1 VAELADAPD
10 SKSGGR
16 KAVWVRFPPRAPFVF
31 VARANR
37 AHVIIP
43 ASTENVMKNSSP
55 ENENPNASAG
65 LTRRGF
71 LEAAVGGTVASAVA
85 GSWLPHA
92 NTSAYSPAPA
102 DAANNGVPYRTLGN
116 TGEKVSSVGLGGY
129 HIGMQSDEQES
140 IRIIRTALDE
150 GINFLDNCWDYNG
163 GASEIRMGKALQ
175 DGYRQKAFLMTKIDS
190 HTKQGATGQINE
202 SLRRLQTDHI
212 DLLQFHEVIR
222 DTDPE
227 AIFAP
232 NGALEAALA
241 AKQQGKIRYIGFT
254 GHKSPEIHLKMLHTA
269 FAHKFTFNSVQM
281 PLNLMD
287 AHYDSFEKLVL
298 PVLVAHNIGVLGMK
312 PLGNGLILRSKT
324 AEPVECLQYAL
335 NLPTSVVITG
345 CDTLPI
351 LQQALQTAR
360 TFRPLSQGQVVALL
374 AKTEKAAQS
383 GEHELYKTA
392 HNFDGTIMNPQ
403 WLD

>member
-1 VAELADAPD
+1 MTNPTPE
-10 SKSGGR
+10 S
-16 KAVWVRFPPRAPFVF
+16 
-31 VARANR
+31 
-37 AHVIIP
+37 
-43 ASTENVMKNSSP
+43 ENQKTKK
-55 ENENPNASAG
+55 G

-71 LEAAVGGTVASAVA
+71 LETTVGTAMA
-85 GSWLPHA
+85 GSLLPHSRA
-92 NTSAYSPAPA
+92 SVWAA
-102 DAANNGVPYRTLGN
+102 DAKNGVPYRTLGN
-116 TGEKVSSVGLGGY
+116 TGEKVSSVGLGGW
-129 HIGMQSDEQES
+129 HIGMQAEEQES

-163 GASEIRMGKALQ
+163 GNSEIRMGKALQ
-175 DGYRQKAFLMTKIDS
+175 DGYRHKAFLMTKIDS
-190 HTKQGATGQINE
+190 HSKQGAAGQIDE

-241 AKQQGKIRYIGFT
+241 AKQAGKIRYIGFT
-254 GHKSPEIHLKMLHTA
+254 GHKSPEIHLKMLNTA
-269 FAHKFTFNSVQM
+269 FAHKFTFNAVQM
-281 PLNLMD
+281 PLNVMD
-287 AHYDSFEKLVL
+287 AHYDSFEKMVL

-312 PLGNGLILRSKT
+312 PLGAGLILQSKT

-360 TFRPLSQGQVVALL
+360 TFRPLSQQEVATLL

-383 GEHELYKTA
+383 GEHEGYKTA
-392 HNFDGTIMNPQ
+392 HNFDGTIQHPQ